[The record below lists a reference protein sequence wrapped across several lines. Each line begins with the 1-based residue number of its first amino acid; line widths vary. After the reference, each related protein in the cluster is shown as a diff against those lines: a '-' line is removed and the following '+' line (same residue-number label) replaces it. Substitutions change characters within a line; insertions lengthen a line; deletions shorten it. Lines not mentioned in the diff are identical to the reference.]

1 MAVAAAEEE
10 EEEEEGEGWI
20 SSSATDHSIYPVH
33 IDTILKRVFPINQE
47 QLVKISRRP
56 PPPPPSSSPSSS
68 IVSFS

>member
-10 EEEEEGEGWI
+10 EEEEEEGWI
-20 SSSATDHSIYPVH
+20 SSSATDHSIHPVH

-56 PPPPPSSSPSSS
+56 PPPSSSPSSS